1 MVVNTRSIEENNT
14 LKKVY
19 NLEYD
24 PSEFSLPKW
33 YNELIDK
40 TYLEINILDNC
51 RMLTQEILVN
61 VAIDK
66 AIDLL
71 YENPFEGYFGD
82 GQLLEL
88 LLKQDIEELKLSG
101 KYNLIKEIILKA
113 ECEFFDYEWLVLDDQ
128 QKFLSVINEF
138 KIKVLL

>member
-1 MVVNTRSIEENNT
+1 MNTRSIEENST

-24 PSEFSLPKW
+24 LSEFSLPKW

-40 TYLEINILDNC
+40 TYLEINVLDTC

-66 AIDLL
+66 AIDFLN
-71 YENPFEGYFGD
+71 ENPFEGYFWE

-88 LLKQDIEELKLSG
+88 LSKQDIEELKLSS
-101 KYNLIKEIILKA
+101 KYNLINDVILKA
-113 ECEFFDYEWLVLDDQ
+113 EREVFDYEWLVLDEQ
-128 QKFLSVINEF
+128 QKFMSVLNEF
-138 KIKVLL
+138 KIKLLL

>member
-1 MVVNTRSIEENNT
+1 MNTRSIEKNNT

-24 PSEFSLPKW
+24 PSEYPLPKW

-40 TYLEINILDNC
+40 TYLEINVLDTS

-71 YENPFEGYFGD
+71 HANPFEGYFAE
-82 GQLLEL
+82 GQILEL
-88 LLKQDIEELKLSG
+88 LSKQDIEELKQSS

-113 ECEFFDYEWLVLDDQ
+113 EREFFDYEWLVLDEQ